1 MKVRYYKLLSL
12 LKQRKKTLEGLRRE
26 LRLLP
31 TEIEKIE
38 TNRLIGIDTLHKI
51 CTYFECD
58 TDDIMDFDPKG
69 EDGLFYNARL
79 LQSHSYIPPHMRKP
93 RRKKD
98 DAQ

>member
-1 MKVRYYKLLSL
+1 MKVRYYKLLAL
-12 LKQRKKTLEGLRRE
+12 LKQRKRTLEGLRRE

-38 TNRLIGIDTLHKI
+38 TNRLIGIDTIHKI

-58 TDDIMDFDPKG
+58 TDDIMDYDPQG

-79 LQSHSYIPPHMRKP
+79 LESHSYIPPRKRP
-93 RRKKD
+93 CRKKD